1 MEAILNTIHQTY
13 EGSRVE
19 KYWNG
24 FLKAWFSFEIASF
37 EGKVHFFIR
46 TPRFFKNLVEA
57 QIYAQYPEVE
67 IIEADDYTKMLPDDM
82 PNDDWNLWGA
92 EFGLTKEDAYPIK
105 TYADFN
111 LESASEEE
119 EKIDPMASMMEFM
132 GSIKEGEHIWAQF
145 LIKASD
151 DSWIKEGQKLKD
163 EMLNKTEGKGDDERA
178 VRLSPGDTDVLKAL
192 DRNMSKLG
200 FDTGIRI
207 IYLARRDKFNSINIA
222 SIIGVMKQYN
232 TQNLNG
238 FKPANSTAGGFWFRK
253 QREYRNQKMMINAY
267 RRRGYFYPPFTKKSF
282 VLTSDE
288 LATVYHYPGM
298 AVGTPTLD
306 RSETRK
312 GSPPVNLPT

>member
-1 MEAILNTIHQTY
+1 MEAVLNTIHNTY
-13 EGSRVE
+13 EGSRIE

-24 FLKAWFSFEIASF
+24 FLKAWFSFEIASI
-37 EGKVHFFIR
+37 GGRIHFFIR
-46 TPRFFKNLVEA
+46 TPKFFRNLIEA
-57 QIYAQYPEVE
+57 QIYSQYPEVE
-67 IIEADDYTKMLPDDM
+67 IIEADDYTKILPDNL

-111 LESASEEE
+111 LESVKEEE
-119 EKIDPMASMMEFM
+119 EKVDPMSSMMEFM

-145 LIKASD
+145 LIRASSNKWVKD
-151 DSWIKEGQKLKD
+151 GEKLKD
-163 EMLNKTEGKGDDERA
+163 KILDKTKGESGKAEA
-178 VRLSPGDTDVLKAL
+178 TRLSPGDIDVLKAL
-192 DRNMSKLG
+192 ERNMSKLG

-207 IYLARRDKFNSINIA
+207 MYFARRDKFSPINIA

-238 FKPANSTAGGFWFRK
+238 FKPINSTAGGFWLKK
-253 QREYRNQKMMINAY
+253 QREYRKQKLMINAY
-267 RRRGYFYPPFTKKSF
+267 RRRGYFYPPFSKKSC

-298 AVGTPTLD
+298 AVGAPTFE

-312 GSPPVNLPT
+312 GVPPSNLPI